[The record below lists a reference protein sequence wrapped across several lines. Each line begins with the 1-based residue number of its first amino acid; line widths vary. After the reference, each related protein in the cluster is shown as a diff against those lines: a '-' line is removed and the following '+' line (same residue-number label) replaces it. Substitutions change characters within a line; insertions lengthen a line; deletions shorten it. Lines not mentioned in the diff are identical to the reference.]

1 MNDPNKDAE
10 SWLPDSSTW
19 DYKTEEEDMD
29 HSTPLPIDE
38 SPTEE
43 EVTTIE
49 VTEGDVQE
57 AVVEVDPEKLRTA
70 AIRYHKNDRKVS
82 LDSAYEIMRNDP
94 ILLEKWATR

>member
-10 SWLPDSSTW
+10 KW
-19 DYKTEEEDMD
+19 DW
-29 HSTPLPIDE
+29 TPRPKSEPVSE

-43 EVTTIE
+43 EVTTTE

-57 AVVEVDPEKLRTA
+57 AVVEVDPEKLRVA
-70 AIRYHKNDRKVS
+70 AIRYQKNNRKVS
-82 LDSAYEIMRNDP
+82 LDSVYEIMKNDP

>member
-1 MNDPNKDAE
+1 MNDPNKE
-10 SWLPDSSTW
+10 TEKW
-19 DYKTEEEDMD
+19 DW
-29 HSTPLPIDE
+29 TPRPKSKPVSE

-57 AVVEVDPEKLRTA
+57 AVVEVDPVKQRLA
-70 AIRYHKNDRKVS
+70 AIRYHKSNREVS
-82 LDSAYEIMRNDP
+82 LDSAYEIMKNDP

>member
-10 SWLPDSSTW
+10 KW
-19 DYKTEEEDMD
+19 DW
-29 HSTPLPIDE
+29 TPRPKSKPVSE
-38 SPTEE
+38 SPTE

-57 AVVEVDPEKLRTA
+57 AVVEVDPEKLRVA
-70 AIRYHKNDRKVS
+70 AIRYYKNNRKVS
-82 LDSAYEIMRNDP
+82 LDSVYEIMKNDP

>member
-10 SWLPDSSTW
+10 KWDWTPRPKGEPVSSKWDSS
-19 DYKTEEEDMD
+19 
-29 HSTPLPIDE
+29 PLPIDE
-38 SPTEE
+38 PPTEE

-57 AVVEVDPEKLRTA
+57 AVVEVDPEKLRVA
-70 AIRYHKNDRKVS
+70 AIRYHKNNRKVS

-94 ILLEKWATR
+94 VLLEKWAAR